1 MKRERLTPRN
11 EKKKANKSVS
21 PHKALSKAKLK
32 NYFPAPRDA
41 DKECEQPNSKDE
53 HSMKICLDLAN
64 YHKKESEMLKKKNEL
79 LEAKFTEQ
87 VDDLERL
94 RS

>member
-32 NYFPAPRDA
+32 N
-41 DKECEQPNSKDE
+41 
-53 HSMKICLDLAN
+53 
-64 YHKKESEMLKKKNEL
+64 
-79 LEAKFTEQ
+79 
-87 VDDLERL
+87 
-94 RS
+94 